1 MTHLDPET
9 LLDLAL
15 EVLPRKEATAAR
27 AHLNEC
33 AECQEPFSALEEE
46 QATLRAVAARE
57 PAAPP
62 QLETGIL
69 TRIRW
74 HVRPGAPRIL
84 VAAAALLAVSLGL
97 FALRPDDP
105 TKVTMLHQVRAS
117 ELMAL
122 GLGEGQ

>member
-1 MTHLDPET
+1 MSHLAPET

-15 EVLPRKEATAAR
+15 ELLPRAETEAAR
-27 AHLNEC
+27 THLEACPEC
-33 AECQEPFSALEEE
+33 SDSFAALELE
-46 QATLRAVAARE
+46 QETLHAVAARE
-57 PAAPP
+57 PAPPP

-69 TRIRW
+69 ARVRW
-74 HVRPGAPRIL
+74 HTRPGVPRLL
-84 VAAAALLAVSLGL
+84 VAAAALLVVSLGL

-122 GLGEGQ
+122 GLGEDR